1 MADGST
7 ASRSPSRSPPPA
19 ATAEE
24 LRQLNSTLRS
34 RLARSAADLQ
44 ATLTSRDAAVDHQHQ
59 FSLTLLRQTR
69 ELRSLEQLYD
79 TRQAEV
85 VRLRDEIASL
95 HGAEDSDL
103 PWSPTV
109 INLESQPCEQA
120 DEIRDLELRL
130 DQAISDRDTLQ
141 GQSDHLAEEVRLAGV
156 EIEQLQED
164 HNDLDRARENAE
176 HELRLSEAS
185 LARVQASLVQA
196 ENQIPPPAI
205 PPANV
210 AAPDVDRLTRERDE
224 TRIAATGAEG
234 QITRLRSELKAY
246 QDMRRDAQT
255 ELNRLRST
263 HAAATAYLIQ
273 TVKDRD
279 AARADASRY
288 RSDASD
294 LGKFS
299 SSGCASILL
308 SANLHFHATDVPTE
322 QQLASAAPTPS
333 RPGKT
338 TRCGESS
345 LGGSGA
351 LGPRTSAGEG
361 RRPPSARSNS
371 ACPRRTA
378 AGV

>member
-294 LGKFS
+294 L
-299 SSGCASILL
+299 
-308 SANLHFHATDVPTE
+308 E